1 MAMIKKKQLRDTL
14 SGYAFIGPL
23 VVVMVV
29 FLAYPIIK
37 AAIMSVQYWYMPRP
51 HPDGHYFV
59 GLDNYKAVLQD
70 DAFLNSLT
78 VTAIYIVVTVVA
90 RFAIGLIAAV
100 LLNYKFKGR
109 AIARAL
115 IIIPWAVPEVVT
127 CLVWILMYDKDFGI
141 INFLATNF
149 HLIQSPV
156 NYLNDPTTALDVYK
170 RQSPSLATVRGTSPS
185 SRAAL
190 I

>member
-1 MAMIKKKQLRDTL
+1 MKRSYLITKVESL
-14 SGYAFIGPL
+14 SLIHIS
-23 VVVMVV
+23 
-29 FLAYPIIK
+29 IIK